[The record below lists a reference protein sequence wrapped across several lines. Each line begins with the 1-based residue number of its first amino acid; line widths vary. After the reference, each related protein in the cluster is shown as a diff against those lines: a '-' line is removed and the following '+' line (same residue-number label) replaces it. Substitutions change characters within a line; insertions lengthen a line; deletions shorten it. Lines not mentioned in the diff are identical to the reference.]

1 MSDTGAK
8 PLTLPV
14 MPVKRGTLQDEIYR
28 RVCDLILDG
37 EIAPGQLVTIQG
49 LADAFGVSAMPV
61 REALQRL
68 TTAKALTVISGRS
81 IGIPKLSLDLLTDL
95 RRVRL
100 EVETLAAVW
109 ALARLTSEDIAR
121 LDHLVS
127 LMDSAIA
134 DGDVKRYLHG
144 NREFHFKIYSASG
157 SEVLLG
163 LIETLWL
170 RISPFFNLLH
180 EAGNYGVANAAHKEI
195 VRALTSHD
203 PEALERGMRSDIESA
218 AEVLERMLK

>member
-37 EIAPGQLVTIQG
+37 EIAPGQLMTIQG

-95 RRVRL
+95 RRVRVW
-100 EVETLAAVW
+100 VEN
-109 ALARLTSEDIAR
+109 LT
-121 LDHLVS
+121 
-127 LMDSAIA
+127 M
-134 DGDVKRYLHG
+134 G
-144 NREFHFKIYSASG
+144 
-157 SEVLLG
+157 LG
-163 LIETLWL
+163 LFYFETQGHT
-170 RISPFFNLLH
+170 RVRYFF
-180 EAGNYGVANAAHKEI
+180 
-195 VRALTSHD
+195 
-203 PEALERGMRSDIESA
+203 
-218 AEVLERMLK
+218 